1 MSSNIWLRSL
11 PLTPLLLFLYHNSLE
26 LELRGHRKGIYFY
39 RRGNQSWELQ
49 ANKQNIKDESEV
61 LRFVM
66 KIPKTGSRVA
76 QRFLVLKAPP
86 LRTEGILSI
95 YNAVVENDILHQQKG
110 FYYLFLIGS
119 FMLSSLFP
127 RKRGGKKS
135 EQKKW

>member
-1 MSSNIWLRSL
+1 MVTVCQYLSISQALSYSYNNPRSLLQLLSPFTVEETHTEVKWFTQIQAAWKWQYKDMSSNIWLRSL

-76 QRFLVLKAPP
+76 
-86 LRTEGILSI
+86 
-95 YNAVVENDILHQQKG
+95 
-110 FYYLFLIGS
+110 
-119 FMLSSLFP
+119 
-127 RKRGGKKS
+127 
-135 EQKKW
+135 